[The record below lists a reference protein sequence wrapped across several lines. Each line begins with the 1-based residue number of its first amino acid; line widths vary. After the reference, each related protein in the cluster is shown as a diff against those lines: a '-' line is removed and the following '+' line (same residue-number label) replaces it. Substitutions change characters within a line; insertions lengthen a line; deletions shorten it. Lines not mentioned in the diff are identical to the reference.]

1 MKRRHNESALKRI
14 GREICE
20 EAARQLR
27 GFPDEFRRQT
37 THGWGKE
44 FARQI
49 FGDSPRVRRSR

>member
-1 MKRRHNESALKRI
+1 MKHQEQRGLKKI
-14 GREICE
+14 AQEIRD

-27 GFPDEFRRQT
+27 GFPEEFRRQT

-49 FGDSPRVRRSR
+49 FGSGRGLRRPR